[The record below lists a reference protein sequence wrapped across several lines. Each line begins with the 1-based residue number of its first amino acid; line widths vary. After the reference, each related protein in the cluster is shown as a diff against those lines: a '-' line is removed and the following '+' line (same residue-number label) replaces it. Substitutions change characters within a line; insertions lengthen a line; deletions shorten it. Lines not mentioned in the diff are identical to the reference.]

1 MPTPS
6 DAAAE
11 ASRDGQ
17 TLRLTGALTRA
28 HVPAL
33 WKRLPPLDGLRTLDL
48 RQVAS
53 VDSAGLALLA
63 EVAGRAGIDAIEGA
77 PQGLAELRSAYRL
90 DERLGFA
97 AG

>member
-17 TLRLTGALTRA
+17 ALRLTGALLRA
-28 HVPAL
+28 HVPVL
-33 WKRLPPLDGLRTLDL
+33 WKRLPPLDGVRTLDL

-63 EVAGRAGIDAIEGA
+63 EIADRAGIAAIEGA
-77 PQGLAELRSAYRL
+77 PAGLAELRSAYRL
-90 DERLGFA
+90 DEGLGFG